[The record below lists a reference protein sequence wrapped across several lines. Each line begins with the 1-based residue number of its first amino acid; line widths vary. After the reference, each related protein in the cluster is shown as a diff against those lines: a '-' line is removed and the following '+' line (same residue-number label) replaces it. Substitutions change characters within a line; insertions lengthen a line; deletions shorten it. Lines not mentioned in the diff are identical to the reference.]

1 MNHDPNLP
9 PEVAAMFAAYDLA
22 LARQA
27 RRIELALEVLQAPG
41 QRTEWEII
49 AASNTLITYG
59 DAIEVQRATM
69 ALRAAMMRIQKAN
82 EAVAANETVHSWR
95 RMLSLDAFLWALI
108 LIGGMYIIAGVFA
121 AIVKTYLP

>member
-69 ALRAAMMRIQKAN
+69 ALRAAVMRLQKAN

-95 RMLSLDAFLWALI
+95 QLLSVEAFLSAIVI
-108 LIGGMYIIAGVFA
+108 LGGFYIFCGLAA
-121 AIVKTYLP
+121 AIFKTYLP